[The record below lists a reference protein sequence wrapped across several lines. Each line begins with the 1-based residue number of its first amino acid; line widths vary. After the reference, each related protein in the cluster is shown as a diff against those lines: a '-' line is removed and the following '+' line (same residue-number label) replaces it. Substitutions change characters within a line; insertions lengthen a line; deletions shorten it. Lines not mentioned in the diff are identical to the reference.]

1 MSFTGFETLTDG
13 EELVRTCCE
22 RNQLQNPIFIST
34 SESSGNLSN
43 YAISDAPDHDLEIPG
58 ETILCKSDAE
68 DKYWP
73 ASLINYLGI
82 RNRDSIISTFDHT
95 SRSEKY
101 YSVEFFDG
109 TCSEV
114 PRSFFFTL
122 AEREFHTV
130 KVGRIKTTEMKYKE
144 FLPILIEILPDV
156 EEILAGTASD
166 DGVKQRHDNFLESHH
181 GRNSII
187 NDVVIYGQYSDRLVY
202 QVTIYLRDRYLKN
215 GVPSAG
221 LIDSRIFRLSEA
233 DQLTYFSH
241 IIVPEVILL
250 VTMKEFL
257 QDPSIPGL
265 DTRTAALEALKKVD
279 IVDLVN
285 FFRKNPRKDL

>member
-1 MSFTGFETLTDG
+1 MGIVADFKNLFPGRKISDKQFARTAHGRVDEVEAAGLDIVGTDDVVCCTAGAVSELGIVVFDVDATGSREVSTVGLRLDVSAAGAMSEWIQGKATGAANRSNDIG
-13 EELVRTCCE
+13 RQS
-22 RNQLQNPIFIST
+22 N
-34 SESSGNLSN
+34 N

-114 PRSFFFTL
+114 PRSFFFTS

-166 DGVKQRHDNFLESHH
+166 DGVKQRHNNFLESNYILEGSILEKWRTI
-181 GRNSII
+181 GRTNRFS
-187 NDVVIYGQYSDRLVY
+187 NF
-202 QVTIYLRDRYLKN
+202 
-215 GVPSAG
+215 SA
-221 LIDSRIFRLSEA
+221 F
-233 DQLTYFSH
+233 
-241 IIVPEVILL
+241 
-250 VTMKEFL
+250 
-257 QDPSIPGL
+257 
-265 DTRTAALEALKKVD
+265 
-279 IVDLVN
+279 
-285 FFRKNPRKDL
+285 